1 MSVAETKGSRVIS
14 EMESPSEY
22 AAEVAAARDRL
33 VGFVGQCSDASWVS
47 VSAAEGD
54 PRPVGV
60 IVDHVAD
67 AYEYLATWI
76 RALLDG
82 ESVDATEEV
91 VDELNARHGLAA
103 SNVTRSQ
110 AVAHLQRSGDM
121 LVELT
126 GSLSPEALDLDGG
139 RVRRFAKIAAL
150 HADSHRREVESLTA
164 TA

>member
-1 MSVAETKGSRVIS
+1 
-14 EMESPSEY
+14 
-22 AAEVAAARDRL
+22 L
-33 VGFVGQCSDASWVS
+33 

-76 RALLDG
+76 RGLLDG

-91 VDELNARHGLAA
+91 VDELNARHWVAA
-103 SNVTRSQ
+103 RNMTRRQ
-110 AVAHLQRSGDM
+110 AVEHLQRRGDM
-121 LVELT
+121 LVALI
-126 GSLSPEALDLDGG
+126 GSLRPESLDLDGR
-139 RVRRFAKIAAL
+139 RVRRFAKVAAL

>member
-1 MSVAETKGSRVIS
+1 MASGVSD
-14 EMESPSEY
+14 MESTSEY

-67 AYEYLATWI
+67 AYEYLAGWI

-82 ESVDATEEV
+82 ESVNVTGEV
-91 VDELNARHGLAA
+91 VDELNARHAFAA
-103 SNVTRSQ
+103 SDVTRSQ

-121 LVELT
+121 IVELI
-126 GSLSPEALDLDGG
+126 GSLRREALDLDGG
-139 RVRRFAKIAAL
+139 RVRRLAKIAAL
-150 HADSHRREVESLTA
+150 HADSHRQEVESVTA